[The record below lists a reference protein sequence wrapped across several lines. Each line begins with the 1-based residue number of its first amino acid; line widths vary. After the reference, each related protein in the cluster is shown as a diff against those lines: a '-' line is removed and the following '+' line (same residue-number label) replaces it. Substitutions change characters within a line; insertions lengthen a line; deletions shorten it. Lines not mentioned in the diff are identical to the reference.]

1 MADAT
6 LENSFRRFRTHLRL
20 ERGLAENTVVS
31 YQHDLIRYLAF
42 LRDARDIERA
52 SDVSAEV
59 ITDFL
64 STLKDCGLAPP
75 SLART
80 VSSLKLF
87 HRFLLSEHLS
97 QHDPTALLNAP
108 ALTRSLPKVL
118 TQDEVAS
125 ILERPQTATKLG
137 LRDRSILETLYAA
150 GMRVTE
156 LITLRLDQVLVDDGL
171 VRIFGKGSKE
181 RIVPMGHVAIEWLG
195 RYVRE
200 SRIGLTRHGAPTDI
214 VYLNHRG
221 DGLSRMSILTI
232 VKKYAA
238 EAGIRSDVHPHT
250 FRHSFATHLLEG
262 GADLRSIQEM
272 LGHADISTT
281 QIYTHVDREYLKE
294 VHRTFHPR
302 G

>member
-1 MADAT
+1 MAEAT
-6 LENSFRRFRTHLRL
+6 LDGSFRRFRTHLRL
-20 ERGLAENTVVS
+20 ERGLAENSVLA
-31 YQHDLIRYLAF
+31 YQHDLARYLAW
-42 LRDARDIERA
+42 LRDERSIERP
-52 SDVSAEV
+52 SEV
-59 ITDFL
+59 TPDSITDFL
-64 STLKDCGLAPP
+64 SVLKEYGLAPP

-80 VSSLKLF
+80 VAALKLF

-97 QHDPTALLNAP
+97 VLDPTVLLSAP
-108 ALTRSLPKVL
+108 GLSRTLPMVL
-118 TQDEVAS
+118 TQDEVGR
-125 ILERPQTATKLG
+125 IMEQPETATALG

-156 LITLRLDQVLVDDGL
+156 LITLRLDHVLADDGL
-171 VRIFGKGSKE
+171 VRVFGKGSKE
-181 RIVPMGHVAIEWLG
+181 RIVPLGGVAIEWFG

-200 SRIGLTRHGAPTDI
+200 ARIGLTRHGRPTDI

-221 DGLSRMSILTI
+221 GGLSRMSILTI

-238 EAGIRSDVHPHT
+238 QAGIRSDVHPHT

-262 GADLRSIQEM
+262 GADLRSVQEM

-302 G
+302 A